1 MTLDS
6 FLHNWKVAICD
17 GLPKVP
23 KAFVWVSPKVGEL
36 KFNVYGVA
44 RKKPRPTG
52 VGSVGC
58 GYFGSASDFLVF
70 FMRNWRWK
78 VIL

>member
-1 MTLDS
+1 MAL
-6 FLHNWKVAICD
+6 CD

-23 KAFVWVSPKVGEL
+23 KAFVWVSPKVSEL

-58 GYFGSASDFLVF
+58 GYFGSP
-70 FMRNWRWK
+70 
-78 VIL
+78 